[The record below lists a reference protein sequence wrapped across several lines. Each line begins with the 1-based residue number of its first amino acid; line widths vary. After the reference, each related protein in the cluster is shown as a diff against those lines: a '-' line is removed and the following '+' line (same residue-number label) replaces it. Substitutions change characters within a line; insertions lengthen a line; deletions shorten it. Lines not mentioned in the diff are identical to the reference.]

1 MQPNGTKEKTMS
13 EPTSWRMRAIG
24 SKESV
29 KAFADILKNAE
40 KNKANEDNG
49 NPERLPEIRGVYYHS
64 SPIIKV
70 PILIGN
76 IWAVDAS
83 GSSWTSPDV
92 MLTAAD
98 APHIITL
105 PEAAKRFHVDI
116 EVLATDWATY
126 DAYDYHIIINS
137 DGLVLVKDAKPALHE
152 HLDTF
157 EDTDEL
163 MEAATDPLIAIGLK
177 PTSKNALSFL
187 DEDGDFISISALP
200 QVFTI
205 PEIG

>member
-1 MQPNGTKEKTMS
+1 MQPIGTKEKTMS
-13 EPTSWRMRAIG
+13 EPISWRIRAIG

-29 KAFADILKNAE
+29 RAFADILRNSE
-40 KNKANEDNG
+40 KNKENEDNG
-49 NPERLPEIRGVYYHS
+49 NPERFPEIRGVYHHS
-64 SPIIKV
+64 SPIIKDPV
-70 PILIGN
+70 LIGN

-92 MLTAAD
+92 MLTEAD

-105 PEAAKRFHVDI
+105 PEAAKHFHVDI

-126 DAYDYHIIINS
+126 DAYDYHIIIDS
-137 DGLVLVKDAKPALHE
+137 DGRVLVNNAKPALHE
-152 HLDTF
+152 HIDTF

-163 MEAATDPLIAIGLK
+163 MEAATEPLIAIGIE
-177 PTSKNALSFL
+177 PTSKNAMTFL
-187 DEDGDFISISALP
+187 DEDDDFISISAMP

-205 PEIG
+205 PVNV

>member
-24 SKESV
+24 REETV
-29 KAFADILKNAE
+29 RAFADILKNSA
-40 KNKANEDNG
+40 KNKKNKDNG
-49 NPERLPEIRGVYYHS
+49 KPNRLPEIRGVYYHS
-64 SPIIKV
+64 SPIVKH
-70 PILIGN
+70 PALIGSV
-76 IWAVDAS
+76 WAVDVS

-98 APHIITL
+98 DSYIISL

-126 DAYDYHIIINS
+126 DAYDYHIIIDS
-137 DGLVLVKDAKPALHE
+137 DGRILVNDAKPALHE

-157 EDTDEL
+157 EDIDEL
-163 MEAATDPLIAIGLK
+163 MESATDPLIALGLE
-177 PTSKNALSFL
+177 PTSKNAMKFL

-205 PEIG
+205 PEKR